1 MVMILYIITLCLVIV
16 YSAYMNFLLC
26 DSKEVLR
33 KELHQAQADLA
44 KLKML
49 NKLKVDWDGNPIRS
63 QSVDEAFDKVMERY
77 RGAVE
82 ELSKND

>member
-1 MVMILYIITLCLVIV
+1 MAMILYIIALSVAIV

-26 DSKEVLR
+26 ESKEVLR

-44 KLKML
+44 KLKLL

-63 QSVDEAFDKVMERY
+63 QSVDETFDKVMERY
-77 RGAVE
+77 GGSME